1 MHIFVTMAA
10 QLVAALLSP
19 QALSLYLLLVPLLLL
34 YYSAT
39 TRTRPAIE
47 QAAPAGHGEERPLPS
62 PPSKLPLIG
71 HLHLIGT
78 DPHVSLAALT
88 AEHGDGGL
96 LLLHL
101 GQVRNLV
108 VITPGAAEAVLR
120 THDHVFASR
129 PQNAFAD
136 ALLDGSDIA
145 FAPYG
150 EFWRQLRRLVTTHL
164 LSARKVLSLRAG
176 REEEA
181 RLVMAKIRAAA
192 AAGAAVDLSTLL
204 ATFTNDVA
212 CRAVSG
218 KFFRE
223 EGRNEL
229 FREVIDGNVAA
240 FAGFN
245 PQDYF
250 PSLAKVDALARVLFP
265 KMTRLRKRWDG
276 LLDRIIDG
284 HASKAASLQQ
294 EEDEEADFV
303 DVLLARQHEYGL
315 TRQHIKAILVDMFVA
330 GTDTSYVVLE
340 FAMAELM
347 RKPHLMAKLQAEV
360 RDRTPKG
367 QPMVMEEHLGGMP
380 YLKAVLKETLRLH
393 PPLPLLLP
401 HFSVDKCVINGYTV
415 PAETRV
421 IINVWAIGGDPGSW
435 EDAEEFIPERF
446 EDVASPDYK
455 GRDFGILPFGAGR
468 RICPGIN
475 FGMASV
481 EIMLANLAY
490 CFDWELPGGM
500 QYKDLDMTEV
510 FGMTIHRKE
519 ELLLVPT
526 THDGSHE

>member
-10 QLVAALLSP
+10 QLVAALSSP

-88 AEHGDGGL
+88 AQHGDGGL

-108 VITPGAAEAVLR
+108 VTTPGAAEAVLR
-120 THDHVFASR
+120 THDHVFASC

-136 ALLDGSDIA
+136 ALLDGSEIA

-176 REEEA
+176 RYEEA
-181 RLVMAKIRAAA
+181 RLAMAKIGDAA
-192 AAGAAVDLSTLL
+192 AAGAAVDVSTLL
-204 ATFTNDVA
+204 ATFTNDIA

-240 FAGFN
+240 FGGFN

-250 PSLAKVDALARVLFP
+250 PGLAKVDALARVLFL

-276 LLDRIIDG
+276 LLDRIIDD
-284 HASKAASLQQ
+284 HASKAASVQQ

-303 DVLLARQHEYGL
+303 DVLLAR
-315 TRQHIKAILVDMFVA
+315 
-330 GTDTSYVVLE
+330 
-340 FAMAELM
+340 
-347 RKPHLMAKLQAEV
+347 
-360 RDRTPKG
+360 
-367 QPMVMEEHLGGMP
+367 
-380 YLKAVLKETLRLH
+380 
-393 PPLPLLLP
+393 
-401 HFSVDKCVINGYTV
+401 
-415 PAETRV
+415 
-421 IINVWAIGGDPGSW
+421 
-435 EDAEEFIPERF
+435 
-446 EDVASPDYK
+446 
-455 GRDFGILPFGAGR
+455 
-468 RICPGIN
+468 
-475 FGMASV
+475 
-481 EIMLANLAY
+481 
-490 CFDWELPGGM
+490 
-500 QYKDLDMTEV
+500 
-510 FGMTIHRKE
+510 
-519 ELLLVPT
+519 
-526 THDGSHE
+526 